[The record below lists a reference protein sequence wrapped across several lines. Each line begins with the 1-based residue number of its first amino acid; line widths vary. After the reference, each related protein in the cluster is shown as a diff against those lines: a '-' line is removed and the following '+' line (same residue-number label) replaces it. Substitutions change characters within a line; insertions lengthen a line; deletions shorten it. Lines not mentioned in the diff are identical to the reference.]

1 MKNTEKIPAQS
12 QQRKPGLESEMKP
25 KPQYD
30 RDDYWTNR
38 KLRDKVALITGGD
51 SGIGRAVA
59 VLYAKEGAK
68 VAFVYLDEHQDAE
81 ETKRLVEE
89 RGGKCLLIAGD
100 IASENFCQQAI
111 QKTIDEFGR
120 LDILINNAAVQ
131 YAEDT
136 QTLED
141 IDSARLGR
149 VFSTNIF
156 SMFYLTKAA
165 LPYLREGSSIIN
177 TTSINAYKGNE
188 YLLSYTTTKGAILA
202 FTRSLAQS
210 LLAKGIRV
218 NAVAPGPIWTPLIVD
233 TMNPEQV
240 ASFGKQVPMQR
251 AGQPVE
257 VATSYVFL
265 ASDDASYFSGQVLH
279 PNGGVVVNA

>member
-68 VAFVYLDEHQDAE
+68 VAIVYLDEHQDAE

-100 IASENFCQQAI
+100 IARENFCQEAV

-120 LDILINNAAVQ
+120 LDILINNAAIQ

-240 ASFGKQVPMQR
+240 ANFGKQVPMQR

>member
-1 MKNTEKIPAQS
+1 MKNTEKIAAQP
-12 QQRKPGLESEMKP
+12 QDRKPGLESEMQP

-30 RDDYWTNR
+30 RDDYWANR
-38 KLRDKVALITGGD
+38 KLQDKVALITGGD
-51 SGIGRAVA
+51 SGIGRSVA
-59 VLYAKEGAK
+59 VLYAKEGAN
-68 VAFVYLDEHQDAE
+68 VAIAYLDEHQDAE
-81 ETKRLVEE
+81 ETKLLVEE

-100 IASENFCQQAI
+100 IASEKFCQEAI
-111 QKTIDEFGR
+111 QKTIDEFGK
-120 LDILINNAAVQ
+120 LDILINNAAIQ
-131 YAEDT
+131 YAENS

-149 VFSTNIF
+149 VFGTNIF

-210 LLAKGIRV
+210 LLKKGIRV

-233 TMNPEQV
+233 TMDSEKLAN
-240 ASFGKQVPMQR
+240 FGKQVPMQR

-279 PNGGVVVNA
+279 PNGGVIVNA